1 MTEWWTP
8 GNRWLEKRALA
19 EYRVQLASH
28 VKRGRKPST
37 FRYTPPDWHRDAMV
51 ALGRNDEETFKAI
64 KLANL

>member
-8 GNRWLEKRALA
+8 CNAWLCRRALA

-28 VKRGRKPST
+28 VKRGRKAST
-37 FRYTPPDWHRDAMV
+37 FRYNPPEWHRDAV
-51 ALGRNDEETFKAI
+51 SALGDNDEETFKAI